1 MLNADLPWLQQ
12 PLTEALAR
20 YRSHALLVQGPAG
33 VGQLEL
39 AVKLA
44 QSWLCEAAA
53 PGQPACGH
61 CASCK
66 LFASG
71 THPDFQ
77 LLLPE
82 ALEAPAREALGLPFE
97 EPDPKAGKAKPSRE
111 IKIEAVRALLAFAQ
125 ATSARGKAK
134 VAVIFPAEAL
144 NGVAANALLKTLEEP
159 SGLLRFALASHDS
172 AALLPT
178 IRSRCQ
184 PLPLALPDSATALA
198 WLEAKGVK
206 DAAGLLAATG
216 GRPQQALAW
225 FEGGLT
231 DAAWQALPKRVA
243 RGEAAALADWAPP
256 RAIDAL
262 QRLCHDLLRRSHGQ
276 PGQFFATSSLPSP
289 RRVQP
294 LLAWEAELRRAARHA
309 EHPLN
314 AGLWLEA
321 LVAQGQAAIAAA
333 VRSFNT
339 LGA

>member
-1 MLNADLPWLQQ
+1 MNADLPWLQA
-12 PLTEALAR
+12 PLADALAR
-20 YRSHALLVQGPAG
+20 ARSHALLVQGPAG

-53 PGQPACGH
+53 PAQPACNQ
-61 CASCK
+61 CPSCK

-82 ALEAPAREALGLPFE
+82 ALDAPARESLGLPFE
-97 EPDPKAGKAKPSRE
+97 EPDTKAGKAKPSRE
-111 IKIEAVRALLAFAQ
+111 IKVEAVRNLLSFAQ

-134 VAVIFPAEAL
+134 VVVIFPAEAL

-159 SGLLRFALASHDS
+159 AGLLRFVLASHDS
-172 AALLPT
+172 AGLLPT

-184 PLPLALPDSATALA
+184 PLPLPLPDSADALA
-198 WLEAKGVK
+198 WLQARGVK

-216 GRPQQALAW
+216 GRPQQALEWA
-225 FEGGLT
+225 EAGLS

-243 RGEAAALADWAPP
+243 RGEVAALSELAPP

-262 QRLCHDLLRRSHGQ
+262 QRLCHDLVRRSHGQ
-276 PGQFFATSSLPSP
+276 PGQFFATASLPSP
-289 RRVQP
+289 KRAMP
-294 LLAWEAELRRAARHA
+294 LLAWDAELRRAARHA
-309 EHPLN
+309 DHPLN
-314 AGLWLEA
+314 ASLWIEA
-321 LVAQGQAAIAAA
+321 LVAQAQAAVAASL
-333 VRSFNT
+333 R
-339 LGA
+339 

>member
-1 MLNADLPWLQQ
+1 MLNADLPWLHA
-12 PLTEALAR
+12 PLAEALAR
-20 YRSHALLVQGPAG
+20 ARSHALLVQGPAG

-53 PGQPACGH
+53 PGAPACNH

-82 ALEAPAREALGLPFE
+82 ALEAPARESLGLPFE
-97 EPDPKAGKAKPSRE
+97 EPDAKAGKAKPSRE
-111 IKIEAVRALLAFAQ
+111 IKVEAVRNLLAFAQ
-125 ATSARGKAK
+125 ATSARGRAK

-159 SGLLRFALASHDS
+159 SGLLRFVLASHDS
-172 AALLPT
+172 AGLLPT

-184 PLPLALPDSATALA
+184 PLPLALPERAAALA
-198 WLEAKGVK
+198 WLAAKGVEGGE
-206 DAAGLLAATG
+206 GLLAATG

-225 FEGGLT
+225 AEAGLT
-231 DAAWQALPKRVA
+231 DAAWQAVPKRVA
-243 RGEAAALADWAPP
+243 RGEVAALSDWAPP
-256 RAIDAL
+256 RVIDAL

-276 PGQFFATSSLPSP
+276 PGQFFAAAALPAP
-289 RRVQP
+289 KRAAP
-294 LLAWEAELRRAARHA
+294 LLAWDAELRRAARHA
-309 EHPLN
+309 DHPLN
-314 AGLWLEA
+314 AGLWIEA
-321 LVAQGQAAIAAA
+321 LVAQAQAAMAAA
-333 VRSFNT
+333 AR
-339 LGA
+339 

>member
-1 MLNADLPWLQQ
+1 MNADLPWLQQ
-12 PLTEALAR
+12 PLADALAR
-20 YRSHALLVQGPAG
+20 ARSHALLVQGPAG

-39 AVKLA
+39 AVQLA

-53 PGQPACGH
+53 PGQPACGQ
-61 CASCK
+61 CAGCK

-82 ALEAPAREALGLPFE
+82 ALDATAREALGLPFE
-97 EPDPKAGKAKPSRE
+97 EPEAPKAGKAKPSRE
-111 IKIEAVRALLAFAQ
+111 IKVEAVRQLLSFAQ

-159 SGLLRFALASHDS
+159 SGLLRFVLASHDS

-184 PLPLALPDSATALA
+184 PLPLALPETGAALA
-198 WLEAKGVK
+198 WLEARGVK

-225 FEGGLT
+225 FEAGLT
-231 DAAWQALPKRVA
+231 DAAWQALPKRMA
-243 RGEAAALADWAPP
+243 RGEVAALADWAPP

-276 PGQFFATSSLPSP
+276 PGQFFATAALPAP
-289 RRVQP
+289 KRAAP
-294 LLAWEAELRRAARHA
+294 LLAWDAELRRAARHA
-309 EHPLN
+309 DHPLN

-321 LVAQGQAAIAAA
+321 LVAQAQAAMAASL
-333 VRSFNT
+333 R
-339 LGA
+339 

>member
-1 MLNADLPWLQQ
+1 MSADLPWLQE
-12 PLTEALAR
+12 PLADALAR
-20 YRSHALLVQGPAG
+20 VRSHALLVQGPAG

-44 QSWLCEAAA
+44 QSWLCEGAA
-53 PGQPACGH
+53 PRQPACGQ
-61 CASCK
+61 CAGCR

-82 ALEAPAREALGLPFE
+82 ALQAPAREALGLPFE
-97 EPDPKAGKAKPSRE
+97 EPEAPKAGKGAKPSRE
-111 IKIEAVRALLAFAQ
+111 IKVEAVRSLLAFAQ

-134 VAVIFPAEAL
+134 VVVIFPAEAL

-159 SGLLRFALASHDS
+159 SGLLRFVLASHDS
-172 AALLPT
+172 ASLLPT

-184 PLPLALPDSATALA
+184 PLPLALPRAGAALA

-216 GRPQQALAW
+216 GRPQQALEW
-225 FEGGLT
+225 FEAGLT

-243 RGEAAALADWAPP
+243 RGEVAALADLAPP

-276 PGQFFATSSLPSP
+276 QGQFFAAASLPSP
-289 RRVQP
+289 KRAAP

-309 EHPLN
+309 DHPLN
-314 AGLWLEA
+314 ASLWLEA
-321 LVAQGQAAIAAA
+321 LTAQAQAAVTASL
-333 VRSFNT
+333 R
-339 LGA
+339 

>member
-1 MLNADLPWLQQ
+1 MLNLDLPWLQA
-12 PLTEALAR
+12 PLADALAR
-20 YRSHALLVQGPAG
+20 ARSHALLVQGPAG

-53 PGQPACGH
+53 PGAPACGQ
-61 CASCK
+61 CPSCK

-71 THPDFQ
+71 THPDFR

-82 ALEAPAREALGLPFE
+82 ALEAPARAALGLPFE
-97 EPDPKAGKAKPSRE
+97 EPDAKAGKAKPSRE
-111 IKIEAVRALLAFAQ
+111 IKVEAVRDLLAFAQ
-125 ATSARGKAK
+125 ATSARGRAK
-134 VAVIFPAEAL
+134 VVVIFPAEAL

-172 AALLPT
+172 ASLLPT

-184 PLPLALPDSATALA
+184 PVPLALPAADAALA
-198 WLEAKGVK
+198 WLASQGVK

-225 FEGGLT
+225 FEAGLT

-243 RGEAAALADWAPP
+243 RGEVAALSDWPPP
-256 RAIDAL
+256 RVIDAL
-262 QRLCHDLLRRSHGQ
+262 QRLCHDLLRRGHGQ
-276 PGQFFATSSLPSP
+276 PGQFFDPAGLPQP
-289 RRVQP
+289 RRVAP

-309 EHPLN
+309 DHPLN
-314 AGLWLEA
+314 AGLWIEA
-321 LVAQGQAAIAAA
+321 LVAQGQAAMAAA
-333 VRSFNT
+333 AR
-339 LGA
+339 

>member
-12 PLTEALAR
+12 PLADALAR

-44 QSWLCEAAA
+44 QSWLCEATA
-53 PGQPACGH
+53 PGQPACGQ

-82 ALEAPAREALGLPFE
+82 ALEAPARESLGLPFE
-97 EPDPKAGKAKPSRE
+97 EPDTKAGKAKPSRE
-111 IKIEAVRALLAFAQ
+111 IKVEAVRSLLGFAQ

-134 VAVIFPAEAL
+134 VVVIFPAEAL

-184 PLPLALPDSATALA
+184 PLPLPLPERGAALA
-198 WLEAKGVK
+198 WLEAQGVK

-216 GRPQQALAW
+216 GRPQQALEWA
-225 FEGGLT
+225 EAGLT

-243 RGEAAALADWAPP
+243 RGEVAALSDLAPP

-276 PGQFFATSSLPSP
+276 PGQFFAAASLPSP
-289 RRVQP
+289 RRAAP
-294 LLAWEAELRRAARHA
+294 LLAWDAELRRAARHA
-309 EHPLN
+309 DHPLN
-314 AGLWLEA
+314 ASLWLEA
-321 LVAQGQAAIAAA
+321 LVAQAQAAIMAAA
-333 VRSFNT
+333 R
-339 LGA
+339 

>member
-1 MLNADLPWLQQ
+1 MLNADLPWLQA
-12 PLTEALAR
+12 PLADALAR
-20 YRSHALLVQGPAG
+20 ARSHALLVQGPAG

-53 PGQPACGH
+53 PAQPACNH
-61 CASCK
+61 CPSCK

-82 ALEAPAREALGLPFE
+82 ALEAPARESLGLPFE
-97 EPDPKAGKAKPSRE
+97 EPDAPKAGKAKPSRE
-111 IKIEAVRALLAFAQ
+111 IKVEAVRSLLSFAQ

-134 VAVIFPAEAL
+134 VVVIFPAEAL

-184 PLPLALPDSATALA
+184 PLPLALPETGAALA

-216 GRPQQALAW
+216 GRPQQALEWA
-225 FEGGLT
+225 EAGLS

-243 RGEAAALADWAPP
+243 RGEVAALSDLAPP

-262 QRLCHDLLRRSHGQ
+262 QRLCHDLVRRSHGQ
-276 PGQFFATSSLPSP
+276 PGQFFATASLPAP
-289 RRVQP
+289 RRAAP

-309 EHPLN
+309 DHPLN

-321 LVAQGQAAIAAA
+321 LAAQAQAAIAAA
-333 VRSFNT
+333 AR
-339 LGA
+339 

>member
-1 MLNADLPWLQQ
+1 MLNLDLPWLQA
-12 PLTEALAR
+12 PLADALAR
-20 YRSHALLVQGPAG
+20 ARSHALLVQGPAG

-39 AVKLA
+39 AVALA

-53 PGQPACGH
+53 AGQPACRQCPG
-61 CASCK
+61 CR

-82 ALEAPAREALGLPFE
+82 ALEAPARESLGLPFE
-97 EPDPKAGKAKPSRE
+97 EPDAKAGKAKPSRE
-111 IKIEAVRALLAFAQ
+111 IKVEAVRQLLAFAQ
-125 ATSARGKAK
+125 ATSARGQAK

-159 SGLLRFALASHDS
+159 AGLLRFVLASHDG

-184 PLPLALPDSATALA
+184 PLPLALPARDAALA
-198 WLEAKGVK
+198 WLASRGV
-206 DAAGLLAATG
+206 DGAEGLLAATG

-225 FEGGLT
+225 AEAGLS
-231 DAAWQALPKRVA
+231 DAAWQAVPKRVA
-243 RGEAAALADWAPP
+243 RGEVAALADLAPP

-262 QRLCHDLLRRSHGQ
+262 QRLCHDLLRRCHGQ
-276 PGQFFATSSLPSP
+276 PGQFFAPASLPTP
-289 RRVQP
+289 RRAAP

-314 AGLWLEA
+314 AGLWIEA
-321 LVAQGQAAIAAA
+321 LVAQAQAAIAAA
-333 VRSFNT
+333 R
-339 LGA
+339 

>member
-1 MLNADLPWLQQ
+1 MLNADLPWLQA
-12 PLTEALAR
+12 PLADALAR
-20 YRSHALLVQGPAG
+20 ARSHALLVQGPAG

-44 QSWLCEAAA
+44 QSWLCESAA
-53 PGQPACGH
+53 PGQPACQQ
-61 CASCK
+61 CASCR

-82 ALEAPAREALGLPFE
+82 ALDASARESLGLPFE
-97 EPDPKAGKAKPSRE
+97 EPEAPKAGKAKPSRE
-111 IKIEAVRALLAFAQ
+111 IKVEAVRQLLAFSQ

-159 SGLLRFALASHDS
+159 SGLLRFVLASHDS
-172 AALLPT
+172 ASLLPT

-184 PLPLALPDSATALA
+184 PLPLALPERGAALA
-198 WLEAKGVK
+198 WLAAKGVQG
-206 DAAGLLAATG
+206 AEGLLDATG

-225 FEGGLT
+225 FEAGLT

-243 RGEAAALADWAPP
+243 RGEVAALADWAPP
-256 RAIDAL
+256 RVIDAL
-262 QRLCHDLLRRSHGQ
+262 QRLCHDLVRRSHGQ
-276 PGQFFATSSLPSP
+276 PGQFFAAASLPSP
-289 RRVQP
+289 RRAAP

-314 AGLWLEA
+314 ASLWTEA
-321 LVAQGQAAIAAA
+321 LVAQAQAAMMAAA
-333 VRSFNT
+333 R
-339 LGA
+339 

>member
-1 MLNADLPWLQQ
+1 MLNADLPWLQA
-12 PLTEALAR
+12 PLATALAR
-20 YRSHALLVQGPAG
+20 ARSHALLVQGPAG

-44 QSWLCEAAA
+44 QSWLCEARVDAE
-53 PGQPACGH
+53 PACGQ

-82 ALEAPAREALGLPFE
+82 ALEASARESLGLPFE
-97 EPDPKAGKAKPSRE
+97 EAEAPKAGKAKPSRE
-111 IKIEAVRALLAFAQ
+111 IKVEAVRQLLAFAQ
-125 ATSARGKAK
+125 ATSARGRAK

-159 SGLLRFALASHDS
+159 SGLLRFVLASHDS

-184 PLPLALPDSATALA
+184 PLPLGLPDRDAALA
-198 WLEAKGVK
+198 WLASQGVAEAG
-206 DAAGLLAATG
+206 GLLDATG

-225 FEGGLT
+225 AAAGLT
-231 DAAWQALPKRVA
+231 DAAWQAIPKRVA
-243 RGEAAALADWAPP
+243 RGEVAALADWAPP

-262 QRLCHDLLRRSHGQ
+262 QRVCHDLVRRVHGQ
-276 PGQFFATSSLPSP
+276 PGQFFAAASLPSLK
-289 RRVQP
+289 RAGP
-294 LLAWEAELRRAARHA
+294 LLNWEAELRRAARHA

-314 AGLWLEA
+314 ASLWIEA
-321 LVAQGQAAIAAA
+321 LVAQARAAITAAA
-333 VRSFNT
+333 R
-339 LGA
+339 

>member
-1 MLNADLPWLQQ
+1 MLNADLPWLQA
-12 PLTEALAR
+12 PLADALAR
-20 YRSHALLVQGPAG
+20 ARSHALLVQGPAG

-53 PGQPACGH
+53 PGEPACNH

-82 ALEAPAREALGLPFE
+82 AVEASARESLGLPFE
-97 EPDPKAGKAKPSRE
+97 EPDAKAGKAKPSRE
-111 IKIEAVRALLAFAQ
+111 IKVEAVRNLLAFAQ
-125 ATSARGKAK
+125 ATSARGRAK
-134 VAVIFPAEAL
+134 VVVIFPAEAL
-144 NGVAANALLKTLEEP
+144 NGIAANALLKTLEEP

-184 PLPLALPDSATALA
+184 PLPLALPERSAALA
-198 WLEAKGVK
+198 WLASKGVEG
-206 DAAGLLAATG
+206 AEGLLDATG

-225 FEGGLT
+225 SEAGLT
-231 DAAWQALPKRVA
+231 DVAWQSLPKRVA
-243 RGEAAALADWAPP
+243 RGEVAALSDWAPP
-256 RAIDAL
+256 RVIDAL

-276 PGQFFATSSLPSP
+276 PGQFFAAAALPSP
-289 RRVQP
+289 KRPAP
-294 LLAWEAELRRAARHA
+294 LLAWDAELRRAARH
-309 EHPLN
+309 EDHPLN
-314 AGLWLEA
+314 AGLWIEA
-321 LVAQGQAAIAAA
+321 LVAQAQAAMSAAA
-333 VRSFNT
+333 R
-339 LGA
+339 

>member
-1 MLNADLPWLQQ
+1 MLNADLPWLEA
-12 PLTEALAR
+12 PLADALAR
-20 YRSHALLVQGPAG
+20 ARSHALLVQGPAG

-53 PGQPACGH
+53 PGTPACGH
-61 CASCK
+61 CAGCK

-82 ALEAPAREALGLPFE
+82 ALEAPAREALGLPYE
-97 EPDPKAGKAKPSRE
+97 EPDAKAGKAKPSRE
-111 IKIEAVRALLAFAQ
+111 IKVEAVRQLLSFAQ
-125 ATSARGKAK
+125 ATSARGRAK

-159 SGLLRFALASHDS
+159 SGLLRFALATHDS
-172 AALLPT
+172 AALLST

-184 PLPLALPDSATALA
+184 PLPLALPERGAALA
-198 WLEAKGVK
+198 WLAAQGV
-206 DAAGLLAATG
+206 DGAEGLLAATG
-216 GRPQQALAW
+216 GRPQQALEW
-225 FEGGLT
+225 FNAGLT

-243 RGEAAALADWAPP
+243 RGEVAAFADWGPP
-256 RAIDAL
+256 RIIDAL

-276 PGQFFATSSLPSP
+276 PGQFFAAASLPSP
-289 RRVQP
+289 RRAGP
-294 LLAWEAELRRAARHA
+294 LLAWETELRRAARHA

-314 AGLWLEA
+314 AGLWTEA
-321 LVAQGQAAIAAA
+321 LVAQAQAAMA
-333 VRSFNT
+333 
-339 LGA
+339 GALR

>member
-1 MLNADLPWLQQ
+1 MLNLDLPWLQQ
-12 PLTEALAR
+12 PLQDALAR
-20 YRSHALLVQGPAG
+20 ARSHALLVQGPAG

-44 QSWLCEAAA
+44 QSWLCETAA
-53 PGQPACGH
+53 PGEPACNQ
-61 CASCK
+61 CPSCK

-97 EPDPKAGKAKPSRE
+97 EPDAKAGKAKPSKE
-111 IKIEAVRALLAFAQ
+111 IKVEAVRNLLAFAQ

-134 VAVIFPAEAL
+134 VVVIFPAEAL

-172 AALLPT
+172 ASLLPT

-184 PLPLALPDSATALA
+184 PLPLALPERAAALA
-198 WLEAKGVK
+198 WLASKGVEG
-206 DAAGLLAATG
+206 AEGLLDATG

-225 FEGGLT
+225 SEDGLT

-243 RGEAAALADWAPP
+243 RGEVAALSDWAPP
-256 RAIDAL
+256 RVIDAL
-262 QRLCHDLLRRSHGQ
+262 QRLCHDLLRRSHGR
-276 PGQFFATSSLPSP
+276 PGQFFAAASLPAPKRSA
-289 RRVQP
+289 P
-294 LLAWEAELRRAARHA
+294 LLAWDAELRRAARHA
-309 EHPLN
+309 DHPLN
-314 AGLWLEA
+314 AGLWIEA
-321 LVAQGQAAIAAA
+321 LVAQAQAAVAA
-333 VRSFNT
+333 SFR
-339 LGA
+339 

>member
-1 MLNADLPWLQQ
+1 MLNADLPWLQA
-12 PLTEALAR
+12 PLAHALAR
-20 YRSHALLVQGPAG
+20 ARSHALLVQGPAG

-44 QSWLCEAAA
+44 QSWLCEANA
-53 PGQPACGH
+53 PGQPACNH
-61 CASCK
+61 CAGCK

-82 ALEAPAREALGLPFE
+82 LLEAPAREALGLPFE
-97 EPDPKAGKAKPSRE
+97 EPEAPKAGKAKPSRE
-111 IKIEAVRALLAFAQ
+111 IKVEAVRNLLAFAQ

-184 PLPLALPDSATALA
+184 PLPLALPERGAALA
-198 WLEAKGVK
+198 WLEGKGVK

-216 GRPQQALAW
+216 GRPQQALEW
-225 FEGGLT
+225 FEAGLT
-231 DAAWQALPKRVA
+231 DTAWQAIPKRVA
-243 RGEAAALADWAPP
+243 RGEVAALSDWAPP
-256 RAIDAL
+256 RVIDAL
-262 QRLCHDLLRRSHGQ
+262 QRLCHDLVRRTHGQ
-276 PGQFFATSSLPSP
+276 PGQFFAAASLPAP
-289 RRVQP
+289 KRAAP
-294 LLAWEAELRRAARHA
+294 LLAWDAELRRASRHA

-314 AGLWLEA
+314 AGLWIEA
-321 LVAQGQAAIAAA
+321 LVAQAQAAMTASA
-333 VRSFNT
+333 R
-339 LGA
+339 

>member
-1 MLNADLPWLQQ
+1 MLNADLPWLQA
-12 PLTEALAR
+12 PLADALAR
-20 YRSHALLVQGPAG
+20 ARSHALLVQGPAG

-44 QSWLCEAAA
+44 QSWLCEDRAA
-53 PGQPACGH
+53 GQPACGH

-82 ALEAPAREALGLPFE
+82 ALDASARESLGLPFE
-97 EPDPKAGKAKPSRE
+97 EAEAPKAGKAKPSKE
-111 IKIEAVRALLAFAQ
+111 IKVEAVRNLLAFAQ

-134 VAVIFPAEAL
+134 VVVIFPAEAL

-172 AALLPT
+172 ASLLPT

-184 PLPLALPDSATALA
+184 PLPLPLPERAAALA
-198 WLEAKGVK
+198 WLASKGV
-206 DAAGLLAATG
+206 DGAEGLLDATG

-225 FEGGLT
+225 HEAGLT

-243 RGEAAALADWAPP
+243 RGEVAALSDWAPP
-256 RAIDAL
+256 RVIDAL
-262 QRLCHDLLRRSHGQ
+262 QRLCHDLVRRSHGR
-276 PGQFFATSSLPSP
+276 PGQFFASASLPAP
-289 RRVQP
+289 KRPAP
-294 LLAWEAELRRAARHA
+294 LLAWDAELRRASRHA
-309 EHPLN
+309 DHPLN
-314 AGLWLEA
+314 ASLWIEA
-321 LVAQGQAAIAAA
+321 LVAQAQAAIAAA
-333 VRSFNT
+333 AR
-339 LGA
+339 